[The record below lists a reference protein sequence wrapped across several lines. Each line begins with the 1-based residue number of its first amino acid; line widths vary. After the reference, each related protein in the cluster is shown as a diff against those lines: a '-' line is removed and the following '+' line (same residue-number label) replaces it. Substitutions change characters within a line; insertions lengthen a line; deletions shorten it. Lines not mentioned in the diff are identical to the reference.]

1 MANHTSLASLFS
13 DIADAIRA
21 KTGGSS
27 NIIADNFPTA
37 ISQIPTGG
45 SASLGTKTIT
55 ANGTYDAEDDGYD
68 GYSSVDVNV
77 SGGGGGGL
85 TLLTEQSLGN
95 LSTSSTTAVDTTK
108 VVTLSDVDDYDILIV
123 ETSVDSITN
132 GNHVA
137 TVGVVFLTGNNTV
150 ENKTSSGQ
158 PGAKSNFRS
167 QANGDIFSAFATTAY
182 GVYPYT
188 ATMSNGVLT
197 MKMYMRYHSTY
208 TGTING
214 RYTTRVYGINLYDL
228 IGG

>member
-45 SASLGTKTIT
+45 SASLGTKNIT

-68 GYSSVDVNV
+68 GYSSVNVNV
-77 SGGGGGGL
+77 SGGGGGL

-95 LSTSSTTAVDTTK
+95 LSTSSTSAVDTTK

-137 TVGVVFLTGNNTV
+137 TAGVVFLTGSNTV
-150 ENKTSSGQ
+150 EIKTSSGL

-167 QANGDIFSAFATTAY
+167 QANGKIFSNFATTAY
-182 GVYPYT
+182 GVYPNT
-188 ATMSNGVLT
+188 ATISNGVLT

-214 RYTTRVYGINLYDL
+214 SYTTRVYGINLYDL